1 MMSGLL
7 GHACEA
13 MSASR
18 PARPGGRAGPAAGA
32 RGVWGRAGP
41 TPLIGPAREGRPVLA
56 RPVGCVRRPVKPGGQ
71 VGSAGGRR
79 QARPTRLLGLLLLLA
94 SWAKKMDRPQA
105 GPDGFSIFLIHFL
118 SFSISFSL
126 LFYLLP
132 IWLGFDLFS
141 FMY

>member
-1 MMSGLL
+1 MREREQRAGLL
-7 GHACEA
+7 
-13 MSASR
+13 
-18 PARPGGRAGPAAGA
+18 ARLAA
-32 RGVWGRAGP
+32 R
-41 TPLIGPAREGRPVLA
+41 
-56 RPVGCVRRPVKPGGQ
+56 
-71 VGSAGGRR
+71 VGSACCC
-79 QARPTRLLGLLLLLA
+79 ARGPAEEGASWFGVVGLLLPLA